1 MTENKRFELMS
12 VHFYKLE
19 VVVYDWLEDKELE
32 LSIYDLI
39 NLLNEVSQKDYNLK
53 MLKKDICQKLDEVI
67 LND

>member
-1 MTENKRFELMS
+1 MTKNKRFELRS